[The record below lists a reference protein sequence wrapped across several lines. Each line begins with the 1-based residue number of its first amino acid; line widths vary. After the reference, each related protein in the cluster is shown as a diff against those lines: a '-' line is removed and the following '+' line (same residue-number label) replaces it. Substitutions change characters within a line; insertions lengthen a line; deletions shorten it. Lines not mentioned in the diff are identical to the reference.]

1 MKNKEGYVKFN
12 INHHVLVKLK
22 ESGYQVL
29 LDDHNSYSDIVRW
42 KPKSIEDFKNEA
54 DKDGYTKFQMW
65 QFMNLFGNFT
75 DIGFEVRFDTNIL
88 IHKSEF
94 TLLFKK

>member
-29 LDDHNSYSDIVRW
+29 VDDHNSYSDIVGW
-42 KPKSIEDFKNEA
+42 KPKAVEDFKKEA
-54 DKDGYTKFQMW
+54 DENGYTKFQMGV
-65 QFMNLFGNFT
+65 FMNLFGNFT
-75 DIGFEVRFDTNIL
+75 DIGFEERFDTTIL
-88 IHKSEF
+88 IHKSDL
-94 TLLFKK
+94 TI